1 MKKDNFSIANCICC
15 NLSVDPAKS
24 YVFHLNEEPLYFC
37 DSHSKPFQMGIQ
49 VGQLEINHKLLS
61 YISNLPETFSK
72 NDLKKSILQLAPMSK
87 MHSIVENTESL
98 EPFDFKYHTPK
109 ELYDEL
115 SKTVIGQDYAK
126 KSVSVAMINHLK
138 LIFDEEIENTQA
150 DKHHVLLLGKSG
162 SGKTLIAKSV
172 ANFFELPF
180 TMGDA
185 TNYSPA
191 GYQGADADSVIYD
204 LLLDT
209 DMDFDLA
216 ERGIVFIDEIDKIS
230 SSFKNSTQNSFSGAI
245 QSSFLKLIEG
255 KTIKVPGQLFGEMP
269 GNTFNI
275 STNRMLFFFGGAFN
289 GLADIVAKKMG
300 LKDRIVG
307 FKKSNETK
315 NQEIDEAL
323 KSYEIFSLASR
334 EQIADS
340 LIEYGMLSEFVGRI
354 PTIVPLKP
362 LDKDDLLKVL
372 TDSKASPLKKQKE
385 LFALSGYDL
394 EFTDDYLEDLVSRS
408 YKSATGTRALD
419 SYVKQSLSAASFNF
433 LNLHEHS
440 VVKGKLTLNKDCLM
454 NPEAYRMENIQ
465 TFTSLSTSAV
475 A

>member
-15 NLSVDPAKS
+15 NLSVDATKS
-24 YVFHLNEEPLYFC
+24 YVFHLNGEPLYFC

-49 VGQLEINHKLLS
+49 VGQLEIDHKLLS
-61 YISNLPETFSK
+61 FIGNLPEIFSK
-72 NDLKKSILQLAPMSK
+72 DELKKCILQLAPMSK
-87 MHSIVENTESL
+87 MQSIVETPDAI

-126 KSVSVAMINHLK
+126 RSVSVAMINHLK
-138 LIFDEEIENTQA
+138 LIFNEELGNTQS

-162 SGKTLIAKSV
+162 SGKTLIARSV
-172 ANFFELPF
+172 ANFFNLPF
-180 TMGDA
+180 VMGDA

-209 DMDFDLA
+209 DMDFELS
-216 ERGIVFIDEIDKIS
+216 ERGIVFIDELDKIS
-230 SSFKNSTQNSFSGAI
+230 SSFKNNTQNSFSGAI

-289 GLADIVAKKMG
+289 GLAEIVAKKMG
-300 LKDRIVG
+300 LKDRAVG
-307 FKKSNETK
+307 FKKTNESR

-323 KSYEIFSLASR
+323 RSYEIFSLATK
-334 EQIADS
+334 EQLSDS
-340 LIEYGMLSEFVGRI
+340 LIEFGMLSEFVGRI

-362 LDKDDLLKVL
+362 LDKEDLLKVL
-372 TDSKASPLKKQKE
+372 TESNVSPLKKQKE

-394 EFTDDYLEDLVSRS
+394 EFTDDYLEDLVSKS

-419 SYVKQSLSAASFNF
+419 SYVKESLSVASFNF
-433 LNLHEHS
+433 LNLHEHN
-440 VVKGKLTLNKDCLM
+440 VVKGKLTINKDCLIT
-454 NPEAYRMENIQ
+454 PESYKMENLQ
-465 TFTSLSTSAV
+465 TFASFSTSATI
-475 A
+475 